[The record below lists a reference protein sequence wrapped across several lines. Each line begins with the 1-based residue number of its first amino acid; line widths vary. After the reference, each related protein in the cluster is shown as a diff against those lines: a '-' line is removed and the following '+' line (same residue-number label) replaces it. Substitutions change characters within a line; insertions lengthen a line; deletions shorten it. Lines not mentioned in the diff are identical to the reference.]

1 MIENIT
7 SSEYLHKSEFRMCC
21 GQREVIQ
28 TIYRFKT
35 VLWANTW
42 DMLKTFFWR
51 HWTKIYLWGILYTPY
66 YINTPQK
73 RFHIEKYPTDW
84 NISIY
89 ITHIFIYSGKHQVFH
104 FETKNELAWSVLQDA
119 NGRNFKGVVQRVK
132 KVPDFFKGV
141 YILKFWP

>member
-89 ITHIFIYSGKHQVFH
+89 IYIYDISTYHLGFRISAIFITSKM
-104 FETKNELAWSVLQDA
+104 L
-119 NGRNFKGVVQRVK
+119 FKWTDHMQLHTQWIQLININIR
-132 KVPDFFKGV
+132 
-141 YILKFWP
+141 LWHSC